1 MGAVSKRGNS
11 TPPAAGINLLLPLL
25 LFAALASC
33 GRKTAVKP
41 PELVRPSPPADLE
54 ATVTDEGVLITWRR
68 PTTYADGSKMEDL
81 AGFRILRG
89 RAESERLAGP
99 FEELGGVAVL
109 DREKFRK
116 VKRFRYLDRQAP
128 RPGAYFYRVV
138 AFTLDGYY
146 SEPSTTQRVE
156 LEASR

>member
-1 MGAVSKRGNS
+1 MGDLSTRGNS
-11 TPPAAGINLLLPLL
+11 TPPRAGINLLLPLL
-25 LFAALASC
+25 LFATLANC

-41 PELVRPSPPADLE
+41 PELVRPMPPANLE
-54 ATVTDEGVLITWRR
+54 ATVTAEGVLISWQR

-81 AGFRILRG
+81 AGFRVLRG
-89 RAESERLAGP
+89 KAEGERLGVA
-99 FEELGGVAVL
+99 FQELGSVAVL

-116 VKRFRYLDRQAP
+116 VKRFRYLDRDAP

-146 SEPSTTQRVE
+146 SEPATTQRVA

>member
-1 MGAVSKRGNS
+1 M
-11 TPPAAGINLLLPLL
+11 
-25 LFAALASC
+25 
-33 GRKTAVKP
+33 
-41 PELVRPSPPADLE
+41 
-54 ATVTDEGVLITWRR
+54 ITWER

-81 AGFRILRG
+81 AGFRVLRA
-89 RAESERLAGP
+89 RADEERSGAA
-99 FEELGGVAVL
+99 FQELGSVPVL

-128 RPGAYFYRVV
+128 RPGAYLYRVV

-146 SEPSTTQRVE
+146 SEPATTERVE